1 MDFTNYFGRLSCKGK
16 TARERMIFDV
26 HRDMMM
32 KAETNPSY
40 KTVDVDGEE
49 LHVLITSTQTVTA
62 KNVVAMPGENF
73 ETGSIMIYNGSHWL
87 ITQRDLED
95 DVNIRGKIELCQR
108 EVIWQNQET
117 GEIHRR
123 WATVEKPYYSNITEN
138 NVISMSTREFKI
150 QMPYDEETNKL
161 YIDKRLMLE
170 IVNGEPKTYKI
181 TSIDSMTT
189 RYDRNGE
196 IKGFLVINTEQDQ
209 YDPSTDNKELM
220 VCDYV
225 DPDSIIDGDPEEQEG
240 LQIEFLGKPQIRIG
254 GYNKKFTA
262 HLNGEITPAVWSIKS
277 KLSGVTMSI
286 SEDQTSCKLGIEDD
300 ISLYGEKFIL
310 SAFVEVSAIESYSA
324 EIEIEVSKI

>member
-123 WATVEKPYYSNITEN
+123 WATVEKPYYCRFGTDLDLAIFKEISKSADCYIYIEEVYPDINSNI
-138 NVISMSTREFKI
+138 EFTSYN
-150 QMPYDEETNKL
+150 MEVL
-161 YIDKRLMLE
+161 Y
-170 IVNGEPKTYKI
+170 
-181 TSIDSMTT
+181 
-189 RYDRNGE
+189 
-196 IKGFLVINTEQDQ
+196 
-209 YDPSTDNKELM
+209 EL
-220 VCDYV
+220 C
-225 DPDSIIDGDPEEQEG
+225 
-240 LQIEFLGKPQIRIG
+240 
-254 GYNKKFTA
+254 
-262 HLNGEITPAVWSIKS
+262 LN
-277 KLSGVTMSI
+277 
-286 SEDQTSCKLGIEDD
+286 
-300 ISLYGEKFIL
+300 
-310 SAFVEVSAIESYSA
+310 
-324 EIEIEVSKI
+324 